1 MLQRAIND
9 TDISPTDPRGIP
21 DDKLGPEFES
31 WKDIKYD
38 FPGISWNLDVK
49 KAAKQG
55 LSLWN
60 FTKHYNVKLDG
71 DDLDDWIEDLLE
83 DPKNV
88 SDLPIIDEDKNVKDG
103 KR

>member
-1 MLQRAIND
+1 M
-9 TDISPTDPRGIP
+9 
-21 DDKLGPEFES
+21 
-31 WKDIKYD
+31 
-38 FPGISWNLDVK
+38 
-49 KAAKQG
+49 
-55 LSLWN
+55 SLWN

-88 SDLPIIDEDKNVKDG
+88 SDLPKIDEDKNVKEG